1 MKQFREGECQVLLL
15 VPHKLGKLLSPSGE
29 ANLHLIHFHALP
41 FKTLFLLRSETW
53 LVTPLQAK
61 LEQS

>member
-1 MKQFREGECQVLLL
+1 MKQFREGEYQVLLL
-15 VPHKLGKLLSPSGE
+15 VPHELGKLLFPSGE

-41 FKTLFLLRSETW
+41 FKTLFLLSETW

-61 LEQS
+61 VEQS

>member
-1 MKQFREGECQVLLL
+1 MRQFREGEYQVLLL

-41 FKTLFLLRSETW
+41 FKTL
-53 LVTPLQAK
+53 PLEK
-61 LEQS
+61 

>member
-1 MKQFREGECQVLLL
+1 MRQFREGEYQVLLL

-41 FKTLFLLRSETW
+41 FKTLLRSETW

-61 LEQS
+61 VEQS